1 MKLVVAFIKASFT
14 LSTYFVIHLTG
25 FQKYH
30 QNSILDCQFPENVGD
45 GFCHDRTNNYHC
57 AFDRGDC
64 CGSSCVNTD
73 YCKKCKCK
81 TGIIKGIMNPLV
93 GDKYCHDHTNN
104 AECNFDGGDCCG
116 PCVNK
121 EKCFNCTC
129 IGGPMPIGINNAI
142 VGDGVCNDETN
153 TANCMFDDF
162 DCCESIGMNLEKKII
177 NVSCKIKL
185 IIIFRIP
192 C

>member
-1 MKLVVAFIKASFT
+1 M
-14 LSTYFVIHLTG
+14 TG

-129 IGGPMPIGINNAI
+129 IDGPMPVGINNAI

-153 TANCMFDDF
+153 TANCMFDEF
-162 DCCESIGMNLEKKII
+162 DCCESIGMNLEKKTIT
-177 NVSCKIKL
+177 NVFCKIKL
-185 IIIFRIP
+185 IIIFRIL
-192 C
+192 CRYRIYTN